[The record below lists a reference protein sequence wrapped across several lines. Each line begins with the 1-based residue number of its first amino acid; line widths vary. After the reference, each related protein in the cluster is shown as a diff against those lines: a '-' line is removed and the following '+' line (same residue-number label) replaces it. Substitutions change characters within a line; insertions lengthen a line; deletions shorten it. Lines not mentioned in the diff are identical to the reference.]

1 MTQKSEWGAGAHAQV
16 WRAEPVSSLL
26 GGRLA
31 TPLERLQGK
40 YEILQKLNEGG
51 MGAVYK
57 VRHRLLDEIRVIKV
71 VRPQLEGQE
80 ELRERFSREARI
92 AIRLRH
98 HNIAQLYD
106 FTIDDDGVA
115 FIVQEFIDG
124 ITLVELLERMNP
136 PPLGL
141 TLEIAG
147 QALNALGYLHRKKYV
162 HRDVSPDNLMLTH
175 DDDGRALVKL
185 IDLGIAKALA
195 SKSSL
200 TTAGDFVGKVRY
212 ASPEQFRSAE
222 GAAIDARSDLY
233 SLGIVMYELLTGT
246 SPIKGDAIPSMI
258 ASHLFEPPLPFSTAD
273 PKGRVPAELRK
284 IVLKCLE
291 KRPEERFASA
301 EDLGSELA
309 KLHKKYPFDPDD
321 LEKALTLPS
330 DATVPIVRVKPGST
344 QDRLDKH
351 FQVGTTPAPG
361 ASDTTPTVSHPGAWR
376 KTRGTAAPAPQLASP
391 VTPHAEGPQQITVLL
406 AGASRL
412 IEQGQL
418 QEGKL
423 QLAAVVRLDPENQ
436 EAQRLLAEVEAT
448 LAARAKKARCTAAE
462 GEVEAH
468 LTEGRLAEA
477 RERFRDAVVE
487 LGESEAFQRLRSRIE
502 SAIAREEQARV
513 TVLLAEARAA
523 VEQSRYDDAIAALE
537 EALRITPDD
546 LTVQQILARTQAA
559 REQHEEEHRA
569 ARGLAAALAT
579 VDELLAKQAFK
590 QALVRL
596 DAAVAEL
603 GDRDELRAARA
614 RVEGA
619 REEHRRREV
628 VADLVERANAL
639 AEAKDFPGALELVQ
653 QARSVGLADPEQVRQ
668 IDETEGA
675 VMRLVEEE
683 RRREVADLLER
694 ALAKSAEKDFPAA
707 LELLQRARAV
717 GVADPDLLRI
727 TRETESAI
735 NRQEEEQRR
744 AAVAELLRRAHA
756 CAAKKDF
763 VGTLGLL
770 REARSLDAEDHE
782 IGRLITETE
791 AAIERQE
798 EERRRRQKL
807 TAAAAQVEGFLEKGA
822 LHEAERAL
830 AVAEKLFPGDPTF
843 ATLRLRTEALEEQRR
858 EDALAK
864 LRHDAEA
871 LIGSGKHEQAIK
883 LLQEAA
889 AADPDNRKLARLLEE
904 TRWRAAEAAIE
915 TSLKRGDLREAERA
929 LALAE
934 RLYGLHKSLR
944 ALRQRLEEMQA
955 ADSGPE
961 MP

>member
-1 MTQKSEWGAGAHAQV
+1 V
-16 WRAEPVSSLL
+16 
-26 GGRLA
+26 A

-71 VRPQLEGQE
+71 VRPQLEGQQ
-80 ELRERFSREARI
+80 ELRERFFREARI

-98 HNIAQLYD
+98 VNIAQLYD

-141 TLEIAG
+141 TLEIVG
-147 QALNALGYLHRKKYV
+147 QALAALGYLHRKKYV

-175 DDDGRALVKL
+175 DEDGTPLVKL
-185 IDLGIAKALA
+185 IDLGIAKALS

-200 TTAGDFVGKVRY
+200 TTAGEFVGKVRY

-233 SLGIVMYELLTGT
+233 SLGVVMYELLTGT

-258 ASHLFEPPLPFSTAD
+258 ASHLFEPPLPFSKAD

-284 IVLKCLE
+284 IVLRCLA
-291 KRPEERFASA
+291 KHPDERFVSA
-301 EDLGSELA
+301 EELGSELA
-309 KLHKKYPFDPDD
+309 TLHRKYPLEPDA
-321 LEKALTLPS
+321 LEKALALPS

-351 FQVGTTPAPG
+351 FQMGTTPAPG
-361 ASDTTPTVSHPGAWR
+361 RSDTTPTVSRPGPRR
-376 KTRGTAAPAPQLASP
+376 KTRGTGASAPPPA
-391 VTPHAEGPQQITVLL
+391 HAEGAQQIAVLL

-412 IEQGQL
+412 VEQGHL

-423 QLAAVVRLDPENQ
+423 QLTAVLRLDPGNQ
-436 EAQRLLAEVEAT
+436 EAQRLLADIETTLTAQATRERRAAAEREVESY
-448 LAARAKKARCTAAE
+448 
-462 GEVEAH
+462 
-468 LTEGRLAEA
+468 LTGGRLAEA
-477 RERFRDAVVE
+477 RERLGAAVAE
-487 LGESEAFQRLRSRIE
+487 LGESEPFQRLRSRIE
-502 SAIAREEQARV
+502 SAIARDEQARV
-513 TVLLAEARAA
+513 RGLLAEARVA
-523 VEQSRYDDAIAALE
+523 VERSRHDDAIATLE
-537 EALRITPDD
+537 EALRIAPDD
-546 LTVQQILARTQAA
+546 PLVQEVLARA
-559 REQHEEEHRA
+559 RDAKQSHEEEQRA
-569 ARGLAAALAT
+569 ARALAAALAT
-579 VDELLAKQAFK
+579 VDELLTKQAFK

-614 RVEGA
+614 RAEWA
-619 REEHRRREV
+619 QEEHRRREV
-628 VADLVERANAL
+628 VADLVERAHAL
-639 AEAKDFPGALELVQ
+639 ADAKDFPGALELVQ
-653 QARSVGLADPEQVRQ
+653 KARSVGVADLEQVRQ
-668 IDETEGA
+668 IDQTEGA
-675 VMRLVEEE
+675 VMHLVEEE
-683 RRREVADLLER
+683 RRREVADLLEG

-707 LELLQRARAV
+707 LEFLHRARAV

-727 TRETESAI
+727 TRETQSAI
-735 NRQEEEQRR
+735 TRQEVEQRR
-744 AAVAELLRRAHA
+744 AAVAELLRRARA
-756 CAAKKDF
+756 CAATKDF
-763 VGTLGLL
+763 AGTLALL
-770 REARSLDAEDHE
+770 REARSLDPEDHE

-791 AAIERQE
+791 AAVERQE
-798 EERRRRQKL
+798 EERRHLQKL
-807 TAAAAQVEGFLEKGA
+807 TAAAAQVEGFLEKGE

-843 ATLRLRTEALEEQRR
+843 ATLRLHTEDLDEQRR
-858 EDALAK
+858 EEALEK
-864 LRHDAEA
+864 LRHEAET
-871 LIGSGKHEQAIK
+871 LIASGRHEQAIK

-889 AADPDNRKLARLLEE
+889 ATDPDNRKLARLVEE
-904 TRWRAAEAAIE
+904 TRRCAAEAAIE

-944 ALRQRLEEMQA
+944 TLRQRLEEMKA
-955 ADSGPE
+955 ADSGP
-961 MP
+961 